1 MPHALVGHEL
11 VTSILHL
18 GRSPLMFFSSALLAQ
33 LAEQL
38 TLNQRVQGSSP
49 WRRTETEAVPYWRQ
63 DGTASFM
70 FASCTPILRSPE
82 ARDCPVTSRRQ
93 SQDTA
98 RSNTLLPQRFRLIQ
112 SSTNTALTTPVE
124 GTPLN
129 PTCRAQS
136 FRFIAKRR
144 AHMPDSRCNILPEVM
159 TYRTCRKSLMRT

>member
-49 WRRTETEAVPYWRQ
+49 WRRTETEAVPSWRQ

-70 FASCTPILRSPE
+70 L
-82 ARDCPVTSRRQ
+82 
-93 SQDTA
+93 
-98 RSNTLLPQRFRLIQ
+98 
-112 SSTNTALTTPVE
+112 
-124 GTPLN
+124 G
-129 PTCRAQS
+129 
-136 FRFIAKRR
+136 
-144 AHMPDSRCNILPEVM
+144 
-159 TYRTCRKSLMRT
+159 